1 MDSSPDN
8 GNGGDHTADHW
19 LEAYRSGAYLEKWHY
34 DHPSPELV
42 ALVSC
47 GLIKPGARVL
57 EVGCG
62 AGTDSIY
69 LAGAGVTVTGWD
81 ISQTAVDLAREAAR
95 KAGARVT
102 FQRVDIFS
110 PMVPRTNVDAVI
122 DRGCLHNIPL
132 EQWTEFARRVYRFLN
147 KGSGLYFVRGSRES
161 TVGRQMFTPLTAENQ
176 PSGCSGRFSWTRSEP
191 FMLLANAGLLPAAM
205 VLMRAKSKVG
215 SPRAPWILRPMPVS
229 AAGPAGPAFSD
240 RLRALPGRHPPLRLG
255 LRRRHHPPGGR

>member
-1 MDSSPDN
+1 MNSSQDH
-8 GNGGDHTADHW
+8 GNSNDRSAEHW

-42 ALVSC
+42 AMVSC
-47 GLIKPGARVL
+47 GLIKPGDRVL

-69 LAGAGVTVTGWD
+69 LAGAGVSVTGWD
-81 ISQTAVDLAREAAR
+81 ISQTAIDLARTAAR
-95 KAGARVT
+95 EAGARVT

-132 EQWTEFARRVYRFLN
+132 EQWSEFSRRVHRFLH
-147 KGSGLYFVRGSRES
+147 KGSGLYFVRGSREPS
-161 TVGRQMFTPLTAENQ
+161 VGRQIFTPLSPENVARGF
-176 PSGCSGRFSWTRSEP
+176 SVRFSWTRLEP
-191 FMLLANAGLLPAAM
+191 FMLLANAGLIPAAM

-215 SPRAPWILRPMPVS
+215 
-229 AAGPAGPAFSD
+229 
-240 RLRALPGRHPPLRLG
+240 
-255 LRRRHHPPGGR
+255 

>member
-1 MDSSPDN
+1 MNSSQHD
-8 GNGGDHTADHW
+8 GNNSDRSAEHW
-19 LEAYRSGAYLEKWHY
+19 LEAYRSGAYLKKWHY

-42 ALVSC
+42 AMVSC

-69 LAGAGVTVTGWD
+69 LAGAGATVTGWD
-81 ISQTAVDLAREAAR
+81 ISQTAIDLAREAAR
-95 KAGARVT
+95 EAGARVT

-132 EQWTEFARRVYRFLN
+132 EQWPEFSRRVHRFLN
-147 KGSGLYFVRGSRES
+147 KGSGLYFVRGSREP
-161 TVGRQMFTPLTAENQ
+161 TVGRQIFTPLTTENVTRGF
-176 PSGCSGRFSWTRSEP
+176 SVRFNWTRLEP
-191 FMLLANAGLLPAAM
+191 FMLLANAGLIPAAM

-215 SPRAPWILRPMPVS
+215 
-229 AAGPAGPAFSD
+229 
-240 RLRALPGRHPPLRLG
+240 
-255 LRRRHHPPGGR
+255 

>member
-1 MDSSPDN
+1 MMSDSQDH
-8 GNGGDHTADHW
+8 GNGIDRSAEHW

-42 ALVSC
+42 SLVSC

-69 LAGAGVTVTGWD
+69 LAAAGVSVTGWD
-81 ISQTAVDLAREAAR
+81 ISQTAIDLARSAAR
-95 KAGARVT
+95 SAGVRVT

-132 EQWTEFARRVYRFLN
+132 EQWPEFARRVHRFLH
-147 KGSGLYFVRGSRES
+147 KGSGLYFVRGSREPS
-161 TVGRQMFTPLTAENQ
+161 VGQQIFTPLTPANVTLGF
-176 PSGCSGRFSWTRSEP
+176 SVRFSWTRIEP
-191 FMLLANAGLLPAAM
+191 FMLLANKGLIPAAM

-215 SPRAPWILRPMPVS
+215 
-229 AAGPAGPAFSD
+229 
-240 RLRALPGRHPPLRLG
+240 
-255 LRRRHHPPGGR
+255 

>member
-1 MDSSPDN
+1 MTDTKRSEN
-8 GNGGDHTADHW
+8 GNGQSADHW
-19 LEAYRSGAYLEKWHY
+19 HEAYRSGAYLEQWHY

-69 LAGAGVTVTGWD
+69 LARAGVSVTGWD
-81 ISQTAVDLAREAAR
+81 ISRTAIDLARKAAR
-95 KAGARVT
+95 TAEARVS

-132 EQWTEFARRVYRFLN
+132 EQWPEFARRVYRFLN
-147 KGSGLYFVRGSRES
+147 KDNGLYFVRGSREAE
-161 TVGRQMFTPLTAENQ
+161 VGRQLFTPITAENITRGF
-176 PSGCSGRFSWTRSEP
+176 SVRFSWTRVEP
-191 FMLLANAGLLPAAM
+191 FMLLANKGLIPAAM
-205 VLMRAKSKVG
+205 VLMRAKTKVG
-215 SPRAPWILRPMPVS
+215 
-229 AAGPAGPAFSD
+229 
-240 RLRALPGRHPPLRLG
+240 
-255 LRRRHHPPGGR
+255 